1 MRTPQLM
8 AAALVVISA
17 ATACNRRD
25 TDANA
30 QLRANEVRG
39 TAEQVKAAATRAGH
53 QLADSWLTTKIQAQ
67 YFADDDIKARHINVS
82 TRDGVVTLTGFVD
95 GPAQRELAVQIART
109 TDGVRQVNDRLGL
122 AGSEQERRA
131 VATSGTGPTTPDAQT
146 EAGNRANAPQPS
158 APDDALV
165 TARVQ
170 SKFFVDDRVK
180 GRRINVE
187 SRGGVVTLTGEV
199 ADEEERAQ
207 ALLLARTTP
216 GVTRVED
223 YLTVAPAP
231 PAPAPQQPARPAIDD
246 ATLTTTIQA
255 KYFVDTTVKGSTIEV
270 SSRDGIVLLQGT
282 VATEAARQQ
291 ALAIAQKTEGVVQV
305 IDRLTVTPPP
315 RPRSTR

>member
-1 MRTPQLM
+1 MRTPQLI
-8 AAALVVISA
+8 AAALVVITA
-17 ATACNRRD
+17 APACNRRD

-82 TRDGVVTLTGFVD
+82 TRDGVVTLSGFVD

-122 AGSEQERRA
+122 AGSEHERRA

-146 EAGNRANAPQPS
+146 EAGNRANAPPPS

-180 GRRINVE
+180 GRRINVD

-207 ALLLARTTP
+207 ALLLARTTA

-223 YLTVAPAP
+223 YLTVAPAA
-231 PAPAPQQPARPAIDD
+231 PAPAPQPARAAIDD

-270 SSRDGIVLLQGT
+270 SSRDGVVLLQGT

-291 ALAIAQKTEGVVQV
+291 ALAIAQKTDGVIQV
-305 IDRLTVTPPP
+305 IDRLTVGPTKK
-315 RPRSTR
+315 